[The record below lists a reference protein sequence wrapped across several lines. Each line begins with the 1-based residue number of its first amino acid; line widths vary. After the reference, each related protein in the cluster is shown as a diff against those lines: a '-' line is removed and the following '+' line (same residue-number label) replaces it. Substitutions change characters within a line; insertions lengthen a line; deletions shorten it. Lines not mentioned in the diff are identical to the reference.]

1 MWMSIAPFAYELPQ
15 DRIAFHPPAERG
27 GSRLLCVSRTTGEIT
42 DRKYADLAELLRPD
56 DLVIINNTRVIKA
69 RLLATT
75 ASGQQRELFLSEK
88 HATPLLALTARVI
101 YRGKLRVGDILTI
114 GDENIEVLRVFDGNE
129 GGQALIRATIPP
141 QVIAERYGHVPLPP
155 YIKRD
160 DEPADSE
167 RYQAVFARKD
177 GSVAAP
183 TASLNL
189 TDDLLGKMKA
199 KGIKVESL
207 TLHVGR
213 GTFLPIRTDEVS
225 EHIMHEEYYS
235 IPQRTVRAIR
245 RAKAEGRRVVAIGT
259 TVTRALEHAREAL
272 LDEPSVDRD
281 KDRHGLR
288 SSSDRIR
295 GEADIFITPGYEFEI
310 VNVLLTNF
318 HAPDSTVL
326 QLAAAFAGVD
336 YLEGAYRHALAG
348 DYQFLS
354 YGDSMLI
361 D

>member
-1 MWMSIAPFAYELPQ
+1 MSIAPFAYELPQ

-27 GSRLLCVSRTTGEIT
+27 GSRLLCVDRKTGELH
-42 DRKYADLAELLRPD
+42 DRRYADLSKLLRPD

-75 ASGQQRELFLSEK
+75 AGGQQRELFLSEK
-88 HATPLLALTARVI
+88 HTTPLLSMNARVI

-114 GDENIEVLRVFDGNE
+114 GDENIEVLQVFE

-160 DEPADSE
+160 DEPEDRE

-189 TDDLLGKMKA
+189 TDELIAAMKS
-199 KGIKVESL
+199 KGITFESL

-213 GTFLPIRTDEVS
+213 GTFLPIRTDTVS
-225 EHIMHEEYYS
+225 EHVMHEEYYS

-245 RAKAEGRRVVAIGT
+245 QAKAEGRRVVAIGT

-272 LDEPSVDRD
+272 LNETPLDLDTG
-281 KDRHGLR
+281 RHHSRAG
-288 SSSDRIR
+288 SDRIR
-295 GEADIFITPGYEFEI
+295 GEADIFITPGYEFTI
-310 VNVLLTNF
+310 VDVLLTNF

-326 QLAAAFAGVD
+326 QLAAAFAGTD
-336 YLEGAYRHALAG
+336 HLARAYRHALAG